1 MLSLRDVKTLI
12 GKPEIS
18 DNEAELVRN
27 EMRSLAE
34 VVVESFIKNRI
45 KPEITEK
52 YNLNKHD
59 E

>member
-18 DNEAELVRN
+18 DYEAEFIRN

-34 VVVESFIKNRI
+34 VVVESFIKSSI
-45 KPEITEK
+45 KPELTEK
-52 YNLNKHD
+52 YNLNKLD